1 MAGLLKEREIVPRNI
16 PLLIIISG
24 PPGAGKTTLAH
35 WLSHELNLPLIYRDG
50 LKETLF
56 ESLGWSDREW
66 SRRLG
71 RASYDLLH
79 YVLEIHIGFGHSCI
93 VESNFEASFA
103 NSRFQ
108 LLRQKH
114 AFEPFRI
121 LCVSDPHALMRRCNE
136 RIRTGQRHP
145 GHADELVYAESLPVL
160 AKEDQIAHGRIDI
173 GGAHVVLD
181 TTDLEAVDRQGLLQ
195 AIRASAEQL

>member
-1 MAGLLKEREIVPRNI
+1 MSRSI

-35 WLSHELNLPLIYRDG
+35 WISQELRLPLIYRDG

-79 YVLEIHIGFGHSCI
+79 YVLETHIGFGHSCI
-93 VESNFEASFA
+93 VESNFEAAFA
-103 NSRFQ
+103 NTSFQ
-108 LLRQKH
+108 QLRQKY
-114 AFEPFRI
+114 AFEPFQI
-121 LCVSDPHALMRRCNE
+121 QCVADPDALMRRCNQ
-136 RIRTGQRHP
+136 RVRSGQRHP
-145 GHADELVYAESLPVL
+145 GHADELDYPESVPDLP
-160 AKEDQIAHGRIDI
+160 KEQQIVQGKIDI
-173 GGAHVVLD
+173 GGAYVVLD
-181 TTDLEAVDRQGLLQ
+181 TTDLEAVDHRELLQ
-195 AIRASAEQL
+195 AIKTWAGRL